1 MQKQRVL
8 IIGAGAVGTS
18 YAYFLSK
25 QHDVSFLVKD
35 KYVNELKSGFLFDWM
50 NKKHQETELFTD
62 YETYGYDSIDP
73 EQAWDMII
81 VTLAT
86 TALPK
91 LDFTNINTTGATILS
106 LSPGLDDLDVLKSRL
121 ANKQYGTIVTAMI
134 SLISYTNDIDG
145 KFACHYYASP
155 AMPMPFSDIENSPK
169 PQAKQVAK
177 LFNDA
182 GIKSKAVKSS
192 VKSSI
197 YPNIFLTMFVLALE
211 AAGWSFDT
219 LKNSGYL
226 LDSMRQSIQALNTAS
241 KKEYGLMSPIH
252 GYLLPNFVLRLGLK
266 LAPSLFPFDIETY
279 LKQHFTKVGEQS
291 YEHARHYIDIAKK
304 HGVDA
309 QVVEGLLA
317 KAEEHKA

>member
-1 MQKQRVL
+1 MQKQRIL

-25 QHDVSFLVKD
+25 QHDVSLLVKD

-50 NKKHQETELFTD
+50 NKKQQETELFSD
-62 YETYGYDSIDP
+62 YETYSYSSINP
-73 EQAWDMII
+73 EQAWDVII

-91 LDFTNINTTGATILS
+91 LDFTHINTTGATVVS
-106 LSPGLDDLDVLKSRL
+106 LSPGLDDLAVLKSRL
-121 ANKQYGTIVTAMI
+121 ADKSYGSIVTAMI

-155 AMPMPFSDIENSPK
+155 LMPMPFSDIENTPK
-169 PQAKQVAK
+169 PQAKQIAK
-177 LFNDA
+177 LFNDT

-192 VKSSI
+192 VQASI

-241 KKEYGLMSPIH
+241 KKEYGLMAPVH
-252 GYLLPNFVLRLGLK
+252 GYLIPNAILRLGLK
-266 LAPSLFPFDIETY
+266 LAPSLFPFDIENY
-279 LKQHFTKVGEQS
+279 LKQHFTKVQAQS
-291 YEHARHYIDIAKK
+291 YEHTRHYIDLCKK
-304 HGVDA
+304 HGVDT
-309 QVVEGLLA
+309 QMVEGLLA
-317 KAEEHKA
+317 KAEES